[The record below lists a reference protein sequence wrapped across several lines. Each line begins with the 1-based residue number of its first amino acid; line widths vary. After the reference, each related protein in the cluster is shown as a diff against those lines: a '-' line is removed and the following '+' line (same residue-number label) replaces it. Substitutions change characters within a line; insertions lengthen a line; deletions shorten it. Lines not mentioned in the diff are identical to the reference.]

1 MLTLINKEAPD
12 MVLISETK
20 LNKRHNVHFK
30 NYSMIRHDKPN
41 TSQGGGTAILIKNP
55 IKYKTILIDKITS
68 FKTLETT
75 IIKIKISNK
84 ENLFITA
91 AYATYGNQ
99 KEFNYEFNNLFELL
113 QLNKPENYYIIAGDL
128 NAKHTSWKNEI
139 NNTRGNFIRNWLDN
153 KSIHYKTNLYS
164 SELPSYP
171 KGGSYLD
178 ICLANVRLK
187 FQNLPPNNTL
197 KTLAYDSDHNALV
210 FHVNKNTSD
219 FLTLK
224 TQTETPREELEFLKY
239 LLYRIKAQLK
249 QEFANS
255 INHYWTN
262 KIKNIS
268 KNNSA
273 NMFPQINQIFRP
285 KEQNPIPP
293 LKLPSE
299 NASLIQEAGLIYK
312 LIKKNFPKYLIKIV
326 WDMITSRTFVITE
339 GSHSSSK
346 EFSIKNGLQ
355 QAFADD
361 LVIYVTGRK
370 TKTIKTELQELF
382 EKINDYYHAWKL
394 KINISKCE
402 TILFRPK
409 SSEIGPIER
418 EYCKKSELREKTD
431 KGALIPQ
438 QKLCKIPRRDTL
450 EGTEILEHRIITT
463 HDIPINIKQ
472 YRYPPAHR
480 EEINRQIQELLDTDV
495 VEPSTSPYNSPL
507 WIVPKKP
514 NSQGNKRCRLVID
527 YRKLND
533 KTIGDCY
540 IGEDGIKPDPKKIK
554 AVSKFPRPKKANTI
568 KQFLGLV
575 GYYRRFIPNFSE
587 IAKPLTQL
595 LKKDIAFK

>member
-30 NYSMIRHDKPN
+30 NYSMIRHDRPN
-41 TSQGGGTAILIKNP
+41 ASQGEGTAILIKNP

-99 KEFNYEFNNLFELL
+99 KEFNYEFNNLFKLL

-178 ICLANVRLK
+178 ICLADARLK

-219 FLTLK
+219 FLTLE

-299 NASLIQEAGLIYK
+299 NASLIQEAGITIHNTIKDTEDDPKQPDPEINYFTNYNQLNTIFSKLNNKKSSGFNGIPNILLKRLPNKIKWYYTVLFNNALNNTYFPGKWKKAKLIAITKKDKDGSSPANLRPIKNQFGFRHKHSTIHAINKLTSDICWALNAKQRVAACLIDLEKAFDTVWIPGLIYK

-326 WDMITSRTFVITE
+326 WDMITSRTFVMTE

-355 QAFADD
+355 Q
-361 LVIYVTGRK
+361 
-370 TKTIKTELQELF
+370 
-382 EKINDYYHAWKL
+382 
-394 KINISKCE
+394 
-402 TILFRPK
+402 
-409 SSEIGPIER
+409 
-418 EYCKKSELREKTD
+418 
-431 KGALIPQ
+431 
-438 QKLCKIPRRDTL
+438 
-450 EGTEILEHRIITT
+450 
-463 HDIPINIKQ
+463 
-472 YRYPPAHR
+472 
-480 EEINRQIQELLDTDV
+480 
-495 VEPSTSPYNSPL
+495 
-507 WIVPKKP
+507 
-514 NSQGNKRCRLVID
+514 
-527 YRKLND
+527 
-533 KTIGDCY
+533 
-540 IGEDGIKPDPKKIK
+540 
-554 AVSKFPRPKKANTI
+554 
-568 KQFLGLV
+568 
-575 GYYRRFIPNFSE
+575 
-587 IAKPLTQL
+587 
-595 LKKDIAFK
+595 